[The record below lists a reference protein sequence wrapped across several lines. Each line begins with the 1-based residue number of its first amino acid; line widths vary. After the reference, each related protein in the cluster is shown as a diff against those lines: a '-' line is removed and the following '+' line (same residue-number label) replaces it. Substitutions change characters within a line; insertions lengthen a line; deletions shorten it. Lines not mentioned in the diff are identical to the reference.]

1 MSYTRKTDGLY
12 VGDDGRIYNHQR
24 YKTMIFWSPQMISD
38 LKRYFP
44 TTLNEE
50 LAGILNVSPR
60 TMVRKAREL
69 GLEKD
74 KVWLRAIWEER
85 RLMAH
90 VESKRRGYPGSFKK
104 GNMIGVEYRFKKKGE
119 E

>member
-1 MSYTRKTDGLY
+1 MSYTRKKDGLY

-24 YKTMIFWSPQMISD
+24 YKTMIFWSPQMIAD

-90 VESKRRGYPGSFKK
+90 VESKRRGYPGCFKK

>member
-1 MSYTRKTDGLY
+1 MSYTRKKDGIFR
-12 VGDDGRIYNHQR
+12 GADGRCYEHR
-24 YKTMIFWSPQMISD
+24 GYRTMIYWTPQMIAD

-50 LAGILNVSPR
+50 LAGILNVSQR
-60 TMVRKAREL
+60 TLTRKAREL
-69 GLEKD
+69 GLAKD
-74 KVWLRAIWEER
+74 TGWLRAIWEER

-90 VESKRRGYPGSFKK
+90 VESKRLGYPGSFQK
-104 GNMIGVEYRFKKKGE
+104 GTKIGQAYWFKKKVE